1 MNKEIMIGN
10 HKISEDSP
18 TFVIAEMSANHLMDF
33 DRAVAIMQAAK
44 DAGADAIKIQ
54 TYTPDTITLDCDD
67 PCFQI
72 TQGTIWDGTTLH
84 KLYETAYTPWEWQP
98 KLKKIAEE
106 MGLVFFSS
114 PFDLTSIDFLEE
126 MEVPVYKVASFEIN
140 DIPFIRK
147 IARTGKP
154 IIMSTGIA
162 YLADIELALRTCKEE
177 GNENVI
183 LLKCTSAYPAPYED
197 INLKTIPSMKEVFDC
212 VVGLSDHTMGCAVA
226 GAGVAL
232 GAKVVEKHL
241 TLRRADGGADAAFS
255 MEPEEF
261 KEMVDHIRMIE
272 KAVGKVTYDLTPK
285 QKKSREHSRSLF
297 VAQDMKAGDVFTPEN
312 LRSVRPSCGL
322 HTRYYE
328 ELLGKRITRDGNPYG
343 LVSCG
348 FHREGTAVRSGNVLF
363 SCGRQCCYGGRA
375 SDALPHGGTGITKKN
390 RASGRTLLFVRGA
403 GICGTVAELEHAG
416 ENPWDGSCRPGRRA
430 FGAGRTDPWK
440 RACFSGGQLCGDGC
454 LFAGIAPVWQ
464 GVSAG

>member
-232 GAKVVEKHL
+232 GAKQETFAGLSGVGDLIVTCCSMHSRNHRCGIYIGQGLKAKEAMEKVGAVVEGYYATASAHQLAEKY
-241 TLRRADGGADAAFS
+241 GIEMPIADAAYQ
-255 MEPEEF
+255 
-261 KEMVDHIRMIE
+261 VLY
-272 KAVGKVTYDLTPK
+272 G
-285 QKKSREHSRSLF
+285 
-297 VAQDMKAGDVFTPEN
+297 
-312 LRSVRPSCGL
+312 
-322 HTRYYE
+322 
-328 ELLGKRITRDGNPYG
+328 DGNVQEAIGG
-343 LVSCG
+343 LMRRQKR
-348 FHREGTAVRSGNVLF
+348 HEIDEIWLEG
-363 SCGRQCCYGGRA
+363 
-375 SDALPHGGTGITKKN
+375 
-390 RASGRTLLFVRGA
+390 
-403 GICGTVAELEHAG
+403 
-416 ENPWDGSCRPGRRA
+416 
-430 FGAGRTDPWK
+430 
-440 RACFSGGQLCGDGC
+440 
-454 LFAGIAPVWQ
+454 
-464 GVSAG
+464 